1 MNACCNL
8 LVLHVAYVYIYI
20 YREREREG
28 GREGESER
36 ERERERAA
44 AAAYFSAQL
53 QPSESHNHVVKA
65 IERVRRE
72 MAMCGC
78 TLNGSLIGMKT
89 ACVLQQ
95 TQLY

>member
-1 MNACCNL
+1 MTASMSVAPAASCLLALNYGIPMNACCNL
-8 LVLHVAYVYIYI
+8 LVLHVAYI
-20 YREREREG
+20 YRERGGGER

-65 IERVRRE
+65 IEIIKE
-72 MAMCGC
+72 
-78 TLNGSLIGMKT
+78 
-89 ACVLQQ
+89 
-95 TQLY
+95 